1 MNVTTQEGTV
11 VAASAPIV
19 ILRNSCPGVVFGMKR
34 LGLLSFVIIAL
45 TGLSQPAHG
54 RSRAR
59 GEDFYYPTG
68 YAYESFG
75 RVQIVRQVQLALEQN
90 GYYTGDNRGNFCFET
105 RWAVRRYKRDVGLP
119 ITGKID
125 AALLEALGLR

>member
-1 MNVTTQEGTV
+1 
-11 VAASAPIV
+11 
-19 ILRNSCPGVVFGMKR
+19 MKK

-45 TGLSQPAHG
+45 IGLSQPAHG
-54 RSRAR
+54 RPSDRSE
-59 GEDFYYPTG
+59 GYYYPRD
-68 YAYESFG
+68 YAYESHG
-75 RVQIVRQVQLALEQN
+75 RSPTVRQVQLALEDN